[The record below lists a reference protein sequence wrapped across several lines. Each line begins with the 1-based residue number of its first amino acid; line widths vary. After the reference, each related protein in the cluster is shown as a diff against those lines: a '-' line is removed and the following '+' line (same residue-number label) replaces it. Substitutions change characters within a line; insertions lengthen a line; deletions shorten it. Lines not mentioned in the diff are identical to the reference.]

1 MLFNIAKIDIPH
13 LASDILSY
21 LVTLLDKIRLI
32 LYNYIEYYSGGLRH
46 RIDYIIRALHG
57 ATLGEVFMLKIVRC
71 THPSSVRGAFCSQIS
86 EIIDNGGRAVLIVP
100 EQQTVMAEALMAR
113 VLPPASVL
121 RFEVTNFTRLANT
134 TFRTLGGLTGEYCDT
149 AKKHLIMW
157 RTLTELSPTLSM
169 TDGRRDIGAG
179 MVDASLAAV
188 AQMQNSGI
196 RPSDLADTA
205 SHEGLA
211 FDSRLAAKL
220 KDLASIYSLYKKLL
234 GERYADTGDDAEMMI
249 KKLRENPDFLSDTAV
264 FIEGFTSFT
273 EPQYRLIGI
282 LSERSTVTVGL
293 TLPNG
298 CEAAFEYTE
307 IIDCQGRLDSAARK
321 EGSDIKLLREEGFAT
336 RRNESLDEVCSLL
349 WSGYK
354 PNDKIC
360 LQNKDDLRIFEAAT
374 PYEECAFVAEDIRRR
389 VMGGAS
395 YSDIAIVARGVDNH
409 RGILDGALADAGVP
423 AFLSYRRDINEFE
436 AIKLIYSAY
445 AVTRGFNREDVIS
458 YSKCALSGV
467 SREECDEF
475 EGYVNLWQINGSRF
489 TDEGVWNMNPD
500 GYSIKRR
507 EGTDE
512 KLLRIHGVRQR
523 IVRPL
528 VALGERAAQA
538 TTVREQA
545 GILLDFL
552 LEIDLEGSLI
562 KRAEDLAAMGE
573 GELAE
578 HNSTLWRMICGAL
591 DTLVTVLDD
600 APCDAEA
607 FLSQLKV
614 VFSACDV
621 GRIPSYVDQV
631 TVGSA
636 DMLRLYEKKHVYLIG
651 VNAGAFPANIS
662 DNSYFTERDKRK
674 LSECGLALDPELEI
688 KGARELYIFSRAFSY
703 ATDSVTLSYSAADT
717 RFKAIEPSAVIKR
730 IGELTGGD
738 VKPIRIDTIPFV
750 DRVYSPAQAL
760 SMVGGLSDGEY
771 NVVRSALIDA
781 DYGREVAVCEGDISN
796 TTARLGTRIVA
807 DDKSLVLSQSK
818 IDKYVDCPF
827 MYFCKY
833 LIKLT
838 REERAEFDSRNIG
851 SFIHAILEN
860 FFATLS
866 EQGRKSGEL
875 TAEERASLTRAAA
888 EKYITQLGEDVI
900 NGSAMTRIKVDRL
913 CRAALPVVED
923 LCEEFA
929 LSAFEPRFFELSIG
943 EDEDSPEPIH
953 IKADSGPVTI
963 YGVIDRVDAYKK
975 GADVY
980 VRVVDYKTGHKD
992 FSPNDMAEGS
1002 NLQMF
1007 LYLKALVESENERF
1021 LRRLDLGEDGKVL
1034 PAGVIY
1040 VKTSVRDVK
1049 IDVPDDR
1056 VASDAVKSVQQR
1068 EGMVLNDPVVT
1079 SAMTLRYSPLYS
1091 KRSPTK
1097 VDKTKEKF
1105 RYTADGWKA
1114 IMKTVEDSVCRVA
1127 DGIRSG
1133 VMDATPNDSKGR
1145 QPCEYCEFKPICR
1158 HEGIKRPFKR

>member
-1 MLFNIAKIDIPH
+1 
-13 LASDILSY
+13 
-21 LVTLLDKIRLI
+21 
-32 LYNYIEYYSGGLRH
+32 
-46 RIDYIIRALHG
+46 
-57 ATLGEVFMLKIVRC
+57 MLKIVRS
-71 THPSSVRGAFCSQIS
+71 THSSSLRGAFSARIS
-86 EIIDNGGRAVLIVP
+86 DIIDRGGRAILIVP
-100 EQQTVMAEALMAR
+100 EQQTVMAEALMAG
-113 VLPPASVL
+113 VLPPSSVL
-121 RFEVTNFTRLANT
+121 CFEVTNFTRLANT
-134 TFRTLGGLTGEYCDT
+134 TFRTLGGLTGEYCDG

-169 TDGRRDIGAG
+169 TNGRRDIGAG
-179 MVDASLAAV
+179 MVDSSLAAV
-188 AQMQNSGI
+188 AQMQNLGI
-196 RPSDLADTA
+196 RPSDLTDTA
-205 SHEGLA
+205 NHEGLVG
-211 FDSRLAAKL
+211 DSRLAAKL
-220 KDLASIYSLYKKLL
+220 NDLAGIFSLYKKLL
-234 GERYADTGDDAEMMI
+234 GERYADTGDDSEMMN
-249 KKLRENPDFLSDTAV
+249 KKLKENPDFLSDTAIFV
-264 FIEGFTSFT
+264 EGFTSFT
-273 EPQYRLIGI
+273 EPQYKLIG
-282 LSERSTVTVGL
+282 LLAARTDVSVGL
-293 TLPNG
+293 TLPKRY
-298 CEAAFEYTE
+298 EAAFEYTE
-307 IIDCQGRLDSAARK
+307 IADCQERLQSAARK
-321 EGSDIKLLREEGFAT
+321 AGGDVKLIREEGFLT
-336 RRNESLDEVCSLL
+336 KRNESLDEICSLL

-354 PNDKIC
+354 PNDKIS
-360 LQNKDDLRIFEAAT
+360 LQNSSDLRIFEAAT
-374 PYEECAFVAEDIRRR
+374 PYEECEFVAEDIRRR
-389 VMGGAS
+389 VMSGAS
-395 YSDIAIVARGVDNH
+395 YSDIAVVARGVDSF
-409 RGILDGALADAGVP
+409 RGILDGALSDAGVP
-423 AFLSYRRDINEFE
+423 AFMSYRRDINEFE

-445 AVTRGFNREDVIS
+445 AVTRGFKREDVIS

-467 SREECDEF
+467 DRNECDEF
-475 EGYVNLWQINGSRF
+475 ESYVNLWQINGSRF
-489 TDEGVWNMNPD
+489 TDGEIWNMNPD

-512 KLLRIHGVRQR
+512 KLLRIHQVRQR
-523 IVRPL
+523 IIRPL
-528 VALGERAAQA
+528 AALGERAALA

-545 GILLDFL
+545 TVLLDFL

-562 KRAEDLAAMGE
+562 KRAADLAAMGE

-578 HNSTLWRMICGAL
+578 HNSALWRIICGAL
-591 DTLVTVLDD
+591 DTLVTVLEDT
-600 APCDAEA
+600 PCDAEA

-636 DMLRLYEKKHVYLIG
+636 DMLRLYEKKHIYLIG
-651 VNAGAFPANIS
+651 VNAGAFPANVS

-674 LSECGLALDPELEI
+674 LSECGLAVNPELEI

-730 IGELTGGD
+730 VGELTGGD

-750 DRVYSPAQAL
+750 DRVYSPARAL
-760 SMVGGLSDGEY
+760 SMMGELGEDY
-771 NVVRSALIDA
+771 EVVRSALIEA
-781 DYGREVAVCEGDISN
+781 DYGREIAVCDGDISN

-807 DDKSLVLSQSK
+807 DDKALVLSQSK

-833 LIKLT
+833 LIRLSG
-838 REERAEFDSRNIG
+838 EERAEFDSRNIG

-866 EQGRKSGEL
+866 EEGRKSGEL
-875 TAEERASLTRAAA
+875 TEAERVSLTRAAA
-888 EKYITQLGEDVI
+888 EKYITQLGEDVV
-900 NGSAMTRIKVDRL
+900 NGSTMTRIKVDRL

-923 LCEEFA
+923 LCEEFT

-943 EDEDSPEPIH
+943 EDENSPEPIH

-963 YGVIDRVDAYKK
+963 FGVIDRVDAYKK

-992 FSPNDMAEGS
+992 FSPSDMAEGS

-1021 LRRLDLGEDGKVL
+1021 LRRLGVGEEGRAL

-1056 VASDAVKSVQQR
+1056 VASEAVKSVQQR

-1105 RYTADGWKA
+1105 RYTEDEWKA
-1114 IMKTVEDSVCRVA
+1114 IMQTVEDSVCRVA

>member
-1 MLFNIAKIDIPH
+1 MLN
-13 LASDILSY
+13 
-21 LVTLLDKIRLI
+21 
-32 LYNYIEYYSGGLRH
+32 
-46 RIDYIIRALHG
+46 
-57 ATLGEVFMLKIVRC
+57 IVRC
-71 THPSSVRGAFCSQIS
+71 THSSSVRGAFSARIS
-86 EIIDNGGRAVLIVP
+86 EIVERGGRAILIVP

-113 VLPPASVL
+113 VLPPSSVL
-121 RFEVTNFTRLANT
+121 HFEVTNFTRLANT
-134 TFRTLGGLTGEYCDT
+134 TFRTLGGLSGEYCDG

-169 TDGRRDIGAG
+169 TEGRRDIGAG
-179 MVDASLAAV
+179 LVDNALAAV
-188 AQMQNSGI
+188 AQMQNMGI
-196 RPSDLADTA
+196 RPSDLTEAA
-205 SHEGLA
+205 AHEGLA
-211 FDSRLAAKL
+211 ADSRLAAKL
-220 KDLASIYSLYKKLL
+220 SDLAAIYSLYKRLL

-249 KKLRENPDFLSDTAV
+249 KKLRENPAFLSDTV
-264 FIEGFTSFT
+264 IFIEGFTSFT
-273 EPQYRLIGI
+273 EPQYRLIG
-282 LSERSTVTVGL
+282 LLAARSSVSVGL
-293 TLPNG
+293 TLPRRY
-298 CEAAFEYTE
+298 EAAFEYTE
-307 IIDCQGRLDSAARK
+307 IADCQERLQSAARK
-321 EGSDIKLLREEGFAT
+321 ENSDIRLTREEGFLT
-336 RRNESLDEVCSLL
+336 KRNESLDEICSLL

-354 PNDKIC
+354 PNDKIS
-360 LQNKDDLRIFEAAT
+360 LQNSEDLRIYEAET
-374 PYEECAFVAEDIRRR
+374 PYEECSFVAEDIRRR
-389 VMGGAS
+389 VMEGAS
-395 YSDIAIVARGVDNH
+395 YSDIAIVARGVDNF
-409 RGILDGALADAGVP
+409 RGILDGALADAGIP
-423 AFLSYRRDINEFE
+423 AFTSSRRDINELE

-445 AVTRGFNREDVIS
+445 ACTRGFKREDVIS

-467 SREECDEF
+467 DRNECDEL
-475 EGYVNLWQINGSRF
+475 ESYVNLWQINGSRF

-523 IVRPL
+523 IIRPL
-528 VALGERAAQA
+528 VALGDRSRGAN
-538 TTVREQA
+538 TVREQA
-545 GILLDFL
+545 AVLLDFL
-552 LEIDLEGSLI
+552 LEIDLETSLD
-562 KRAEDLAAMGE
+562 KRARDLAAMGE

-578 HNSTLWRMICGAL
+578 HNSALWRIICKAL
-591 DTLVTVLDD
+591 DTLVTVLEDT
-600 APCDAEA
+600 PCDAEA

-631 TVGSA
+631 TIGSA
-636 DMLRLYEKKHVYLIG
+636 DMLRLYEKKHIYLIG
-651 VNAGAFPANIS
+651 VNAGAFPATVS

-674 LSECGLALDPELEI
+674 LRECGLAVNPELEI

-703 ATDSVTLSYSAADT
+703 ATHSVTLSYSAAST
-717 RFKAIEPSAVIKR
+717 RFKAIEPSEVISR
-730 IGELTGGD
+730 IVELTGGD
-738 VKPIRIDTIPFV
+738 VRPVRIDSLPLA
-750 DRVYSPAQAL
+750 DRIYSPVRAL
-760 SMVGGLSDGEY
+760 SMMGEVDENY
-771 NVVRSALIDA
+771 EVVRSALIDA
-781 DYGREVAVCEGDISN
+781 DYGREIAVCDGDISN

-833 LIKLT
+833 LIKLSK
-838 REERAEFDSRNIG
+838 EERAEFDSRNIG

-866 EQGRKSGEL
+866 EEGRKSGEL
-875 TAEERASLTRAAA
+875 TEAERVSLTRAAA
-888 EKYITQLGEDVI
+888 EKYITQLGEDVV
-900 NGSAMTRIKVDRL
+900 NGSTMTRIKVDRL

-943 EDEDSPEPIH
+943 GDADSPEPIH
-953 IKADSGPVTI
+953 IDAASGPVTI
-963 YGVIDRVDAYKK
+963 FGVIDRVDAYKK

-980 VRVVDYKTGHKD
+980 VRVVDYKTGYKE
-992 FSPNDMAEGS
+992 FSPSDMAEGS

-1021 LRRLDLGEDGKVL
+1021 IRRLDVGEGGEIL

-1049 IDVPDDR
+1049 VDVPDDR
-1056 VASDAVKSVQQR
+1056 VATEAVKSLQQR

-1105 RYTADGWKA
+1105 QYTKDGWEK
-1114 IMKTVEDSVCRVA
+1114 IMQTVEDSVCRVA